1 VRLHRNTKVD
11 LLRRVPLFAGLSKRE
26 LERLGAIADELDL
39 GAGRTLIK
47 EGTRGREF
55 FVLVE
60 GDAKVAKN
68 GRRVATLS
76 DGDFFG
82 EIALVT
88 DVPRTSTVTAET
100 PVRLL
105 VLTKRDFQ
113 RLLREQPAI
122 QRKVLEA
129 LALRLAPETV

>member
-1 VRLHRNTKVD
+1 MRLHRNAKAD

-26 LERLGAIADELDL
+26 LEQLGGIADELDL
-39 GAGRTLIK
+39 REGRTLIK
-47 EGTRGREF
+47 QGDRGREF
-55 FVLVE
+55 FTLLE
-60 GDAKVAKN
+60 GEATVAQGGK
-68 GRRVATLS
+68 TLRTLR

-88 DVPRTSTVTAET
+88 DVPRTSTVTTTSA
-100 PVRLL
+100 VRLL

-113 RLLREQPAI
+113 RLMREQPSI

-129 LALRLAPETV
+129 LAQRLAPETL

>member
-1 VRLHRNTKVD
+1 VRLHKNAKVD
-11 LLRRVPLFAGLSKRE
+11 LLRRVPLFAGLSRRD
-26 LERLGAIADELDL
+26 LERLGSIADELDL
-39 GAGRTLIK
+39 PAGRTLIK

-55 FVLVE
+55 FTLVE
-60 GDAKVAKN
+60 GEARVAKN
-68 GRRVATLS
+68 GRKVATMR

-88 DVPRTSTVTAET
+88 DVPRTTTVTAET

-105 VLTKRDFQ
+105 VMTKRDFQ
-113 RLLREQPAI
+113 RLLREQPSI

-129 LALRLAPETV
+129 LAVRLAPETL